1 MRIRAGQAAA
11 TMMAVWLVGVAVA
24 AAPQAGK
31 AATPKRAPA
40 ATAVADDVK
49 AIGSVKEIML
59 AVTMPTSATVFKA
72 ASDAPTDAQ
81 HWTHVRH
88 EALALAESA
97 NLLLI
102 AGRAPDADGWT
113 RFAVAQ
119 RDAAVAAMKAADA
132 RDADALSNASDALYE
147 TCSNC
152 HDRYMKK

>member
-31 AATPKRAPA
+31 AAAPKRAPA
-40 ATAVADDVK
+40 AVADDVK

-59 AVTMPTSATVFKA
+59 AVTIPSSETVFKA
-72 ASDAPTDAQ
+72 ASEAPTDAQ
-81 HWTHVRH
+81 HWTHVRN

-132 RDADALSNASDALYE
+132 RDVDALSNASDALYE